1 MMGDGIPLVEKKKDK
16 KHPLCKTTIPPYHL
30 LWIIKLVYYVKHMH
44 MKFFNS
50 LLMIIHELNNRVWPI
65 GTL

>member
-1 MMGDGIPLVEKKKDK
+1 MMGDGIPLVKKKNDK

-44 MKFFNS
+44 MKF
-50 LLMIIHELNNRVWPI
+50 
-65 GTL
+65 